1 VHGVLSMMAAWRL
14 KPLAAR
20 LHEIR
25 NPVFMHIGAQ
35 DQTVPPALADAACMR
50 LPQAQQYL
58 QPGLGHLAHEQDPTG
73 TAQHILRCC
82 SF

>member
-1 VHGVLSMMAAWRL
+1 VLSMMAAWRL

-35 DQTVPPALADAACMR
+35 DQTVPPALAQEACRRMPHA
-50 LPQAQQYL
+50 LAHEQA
-58 QPGLGHLAHEQDPTG
+58 GLGHLAHEQDPQA
-73 TAQHILRCC
+73 TARHILRWA
-82 SF
+82 SAA

>member
-1 VHGVLSMMAAWRL
+1 MMAAWRL

-35 DQTVPPALADAACMR
+35 DLTVPPALAKEASQR
-50 LPQAQQYL
+50 LPQARSHL
-58 QPGLGHLAHEQDPTG
+58 QPGLGHLAHEQDPAG
-73 TAQHILRCC
+73 TAQYILRC
-82 SF
+82 SGI